1 MNNLSFLKHFEKK
14 KINKTSDFSV
24 GDYIKI
30 GFYFKENDKKRIQ
43 FFEGIIISI
52 KKSNF
57 DKKITL
63 RKLGNYG
70 IERVF
75 SCKSPNIE
83 REKFVQSRKFN
94 RSKLFYLRSF
104 SGKNALKKIK

>member
-1 MNNLSFLKHFEKK
+1 MHNLSYLKHFEKK
-14 KINKTSDFSV
+14 KTNKTSDFSV

-52 KKSNF
+52 KKANF

-63 RKLGNYG
+63 RKPGNYG
-70 IERVF
+70 IERTF
-75 SCKSPNIE
+75 SYKSPNIE
-83 REKFVQSRKFN
+83 RAIIIKSQKFN
-94 RSKLFYLRSF
+94 RSKLFYIRNLV
-104 SGKNALKKIK
+104 GKNSLKKIK